1 MSNHPMAQ
9 RSLAVLLGLLVAL
22 STLMA
27 VAPAHA
33 EPGAVS
39 AVHGYIGD
47 LNTRAG
53 LSGVVKEAYVVEESD
68 VVAASDETVDGE
80 YSLVLAPGTYRFL
93 YAAPDGYRSRWHGP
107 GAGARVA
114 VSDGAPVDLGHVYLG
129 REDEDA
135 VVTGRVHAPS
145 GAPVD
150 DIVVRAISGGEVLAT
165 ARTYAGP
172 DTEHGY
178 FELHV
183 PAGAFR
189 LRFSDPARRFA
200 RSTTS
205 VIEASPGESVST
217 GSWQLMLPRGLV
229 TGLVT
234 TTDGTPLA
242 DSRVKVYQFGGRGVV
257 HKIRTRT
264 DAAGRYRATIPG
276 FRLPATFTVCSSVQ
290 YARQCIDGDKPRRD
304 AGLELHPGE
313 TVEFPTITRHSGR
326 ISGRFVDPEGDAVP
340 MRHVFLVRYVP
351 GERPEE
357 ERILWREA
365 RMFDLP
371 EGEFSFGVAQPGEQ
385 YSVCGRTYG
394 PAGVTAC
401 YGNTGDEESARRVV
415 APQTGGIDLEDI
427 VLDGVTIEG
436 DVVDLEGNPVLHDFY
451 VDIYRIT
458 DDQAVQAG
466 TDYAT
471 GPTYAI
477 GTQRTEDPDIQ
488 YTVCVWSSIDY
499 GNGTFCLSPDGSLVD
514 DPLNALTFPLPDMA
528 LGQMPDLVTDW
539 VCMECPEPAAEV
551 SALVRTR
558 AGDPVAGPIVMPYRW
573 DGEAWVEQAEELGSD
588 DGRAVA
594 HVPAGTYT
602 FRFLRAGMQP
612 VFLGGSSEM
621 PTEPA
626 SDNSVVVGEDL
637 APVDLGTVRLVRQ
650 PTSFGNPVAGEYGA
664 DHDFCLARFL
674 GRNDDGSTGPV
685 GVPFPLSFFGQSYP
699 ELYVNNNGNVTF
711 GERLSTY
718 TPSAFG
724 EGGSYDG
731 PPIIA
736 PFFADV
742 DTRHQDSNVVTYGTN
757 AAGTKLCVNWT
768 DVGYYSSAAD
778 KLNSFQLVLTKAA
791 AADREAGDFDI
802 QFNYDR
808 IQWETGNASGGEN
821 GFGGTSALAGFTAGT
836 PDVPGTVVQLQG
848 SLENGA
854 LLDDGAHA
862 LVANSLNAGG
872 RAGRYNFS
880 VLNGSVAQLLGGLTG
895 MVIAENGGGAVQGA
909 LVEPCRQ
916 VSGQTRCSGSVPTD
930 ENGRFT
936 FVGLVANDTENAED
950 GYTLR
955 VSPPPGSRFFA
966 GVGSGRVVAGETTDL
981 TQTPIVLREPRVVPP
996 STTVSTAPGS
1006 DTSGFAPYVR
1016 PDGILQMYWRTDL
1029 AISVSGCPGVAAPA
1043 FTFTVNGTTVDQGP
1057 MAEGPEGV
1065 YSANVLAPF
1074 PNAGDGSFT
1083 TNVPSSCDD
1092 GATPAGFDVYIDPSG
1107 TVTNQFGLP
1116 LSGVTATLMRS
1127 DTAGGPFAAVPNGS
1141 AIMSQANRV
1150 NPHALGADG
1159 AFAWFVQ
1166 SGHYRVDATR
1176 NGCADTSTAEMSVP
1190 PERLALLIKMQ
1201 CNGMT
1206 VAPATPPSMAG
1217 TPQVGST
1224 LTATSATWP
1233 GLIVPTRIEWLREG
1247 NVVGTG
1253 ATYQPTGA
1261 DAGRALTIR
1270 SYGKRPDYRQEN
1282 RRDGELV
1289 SFTETFAA
1297 ITTAPVAAAPGG
1309 GGGGTPTT
1317 PTPTITNTVKPVI
1330 TGDAVV
1336 GGALAASQ
1344 GTWSTDG
1351 LTFAYQWLRDEEPIE
1366 GATSAEYAPVVADLG
1381 KAVSVK
1387 VTATKSGS
1395 TPGTAT
1401 SDPVTVEKGAAPQSS
1416 AAPEITGTPELG
1428 ETLTVSDGEWDLEDL
1443 TFGYQWLRDGEAIE
1457 GATEATY
1464 LVTEDDLGTE
1474 LAAEVTASKDGHE
1487 DGSATS
1493 EPVAVPDEPDVVEPV
1508 ESVTKARLLGK
1519 KVKQGNRG
1527 QVKVRVLTEAEE
1539 TPTGTITVTAGR
1551 KSVEVELSEAD
1562 NGTLKIRLPKL
1573 KPGKHEVSVEYSGDD
1588 ATLASSDDAG
1598 ILKVTKKSKGKK
1610 GKGKNKSKAQ
1620 GERTGGGRPL
1630 PSLL

>member
-1 MSNHPMAQ
+1 MSNRPLAQ

-53 LSGVVKEAYVVEESD
+53 LSGVVVEAYDVEEPD

-80 YSLVLAPGTYRFL
+80 YSLVLAPGIYRFL

-114 VSDGAPVDLGHVYLG
+114 VSDGEPVDLGHVYLG

-135 VVTGRVHAPS
+135 VVTGVVDDS
-145 GAPVD
+145 QNNLVD
-150 DIVVRAISGGEVLAT
+150 DIVVQALSGGRVVAT
-165 ARTYAGP
+165 ARTYAGGGF
-172 DTEHGY
+172 DHGY

-183 PAGAFR
+183 PAGVLT
-189 LRFSDPARRFA
+189 LRFTD
-200 RSTTS
+200 
-205 VIEASPGESVST
+205 
-217 GSWQLMLPRGLV
+217 PRGTFVGSATEQLEV
-229 TGLVT
+229 EPGQTLDIGYWGLALPAASLAGIVR
-234 TTDGTPLA
+234 LA
-242 DSRVKVYQFGGRGVV
+242 DGSPSAGTRVKVYRAGEGRFRKVA
-257 HKIRTRT
+257 RART
-264 DAAGRYRATIPG
+264 DIDGRYVVRVRGYHLPG
-276 FRLPATFTVCSSVQ
+276 EFAVCSIRQYSRTCLGGTELSRDHLVHLEPGDSLEVPELVWDSVSIQ
-290 YARQCIDGDKPRRD
+290 
-304 AGLELHPGE
+304 
-313 TVEFPTITRHSGR
+313 
-326 ISGRFVDPEGDAVP
+326 GRFVDLDGEPVA
-340 MRHVFLVRYVP
+340 MRHVFLVQYDANEGG
-351 GERPEE
+351 GERIQWRAA
-357 ERILWREA
+357 RIYGVESGRFAFEVA
-365 RMFDLP
+365 R
-371 EGEFSFGVAQPGEQ
+371 PGRQ
-385 YSVCGRTYG
+385 YSVCGRTAG
-394 PAGVTAC
+394 PVGVTTC
-401 YGNTGDEESARRVV
+401 WGDVGDEESADRVV
-415 APQTGGIDLEDI
+415 APAEGTVDLEAI
-427 VLDGVTIEG
+427 VVDGVTIEG
-436 DVVDLEGNPVLHDFY
+436 DVVDLYGSPVVGDYY
-451 VDIYRIT
+451 VSIYRVVGDTAIQT
-458 DDQAVQAG
+458 GDDFVSDG
-466 TDYAT
+466 TYR
-471 GPTYAI
+471 I
-477 GTQRTEDPDIQ
+477 GTQRTADPDAR
-488 YTVCVWSSIDY
+488 YTVCVWASGGWRGSDR
-499 GNGTFCLSPDGSLVD
+499 CLGEPGQLVD
-514 DPLNALTFPLPDMA
+514 DPTAALTFPLPETSV
-528 LGQMPDLVTDW
+528 GQVPDVLVDW
-539 VCMECPEPAAEV
+539 TCDDCPLTGAEV

-558 AGDPVAGPIVMPYRW
+558 AGDAVAGTIVMPYRW
-573 DGEAWVEQAEELGSD
+573 NGEAWMELREQFGGD
-588 DGRAVA
+588 DGRVTMQI
-594 HVPAGTYT
+594 PRGTYT
-602 FRFLRAGMQP
+602 FRFMRAGMQP
-612 VFLGGSSEM
+612 AFLGGSAEM
-621 PTEPA
+621 PATPTPE
-626 SDNSVVVGEDL
+626 NSVVILDDVT
-637 APVDLGTVRLVRQ
+637 PVDLGTVRLVRQ
-650 PTSFGNPVAGEYGA
+650 ATSFGTPVAGEYGA
-664 DHDFCLARFL
+664 DHDFCLSRFL

-685 GVPFPLSFFGQSYP
+685 GVPFPLSFFGQEYP
-699 ELYVNNNGNVTF
+699 ELFVNNNGNVTF

-742 DTRHQDSNVVTYGTN
+742 DTRHPDSNVVTYGTN

-768 DVGYYSSAAD
+768 DVGYYGSHAD
-778 KLNSFQLVLTKAA
+778 KLNSFQMVLTRAVST
-791 AADREAGDFDI
+791 DRAVGDFDI

-808 IQWETGNASGGEN
+808 VLWETGDASDGEN
-821 GFGGTSALAGFTAGT
+821 GLGGTSALAGFTAGT
-836 PDVPGTVVQLQG
+836 PDIPGTVVQLPG

-895 MVIAENGGGAVQGA
+895 TVIAENGGAPVRGA
-909 LVEPCRQ
+909 LVEPCRV
-916 VSGQTRCSGSVPTD
+916 VSGQTRCAGSVPTD
-930 ENGRFT
+930 AEGRFT
-936 FVGLVANDTENAED
+936 FVGLVANNAD
-950 GYTLR
+950 NLQDRYTLR
-955 VSPPPGSRFFA
+955 VSPPSDSRFFA
-966 GVGSGRVVAGETTDL
+966 GLGSGRVVAGETTDL
-981 TQTPIVLREPRVVPP
+981 TSTPILLREPRTVPP
-996 STTVSTAPGS
+996 STTVGTAPGS

-1016 PDGILQMYWRTDL
+1016 DDGILQMYWRTDL
-1029 AISVSGCPGVAAPA
+1029 AISINGCPGVDAPA
-1043 FTFTVNGTTVDQGP
+1043 FTFTVAGTVVDEGP

-1065 YSANVLAPF
+1065 YSATARAPF
-1074 PNAGDGSFT
+1074 PNSGDGSFT
-1083 TNVPSSCDD
+1083 TTVPSSCDD
-1092 GATPAGFDVYIDPSG
+1092 GALPAGFDVYIDPSG

-1176 NGCADTSTAEMSVP
+1176 NGCNDTSTAELAVP

-1201 CNGMT
+1201 CAGMT
-1206 VAPATPPSMAG
+1206 VTPATAPSVAG

-1224 LTATSATWP
+1224 LTATPATWP
-1233 GLIVPTRIEWLREG
+1233 GLIAPTRIEWLREG
-1247 NVVGTG
+1247 DVVGTG
-1253 ATYQPTGA
+1253 ATYQPSGA

-1282 RRDGELV
+1282 LPDGELV
-1289 SFTETFAA
+1289 SFTETFATV
-1297 ITTAPVAAAPGG
+1297 TTAPIAAAPGG

-1317 PTPTITNTVKPVI
+1317 PTPTITNTVKPAI
-1330 TGDAVV
+1330 TGDAMV
-1336 GGALAASQ
+1336 GGSLAANE

-1351 LTFAYQWLRDEEPIE
+1351 LAFAYQWLRDGEPIA
-1366 GATSAEYAPVVADLG
+1366 GATATQYAPVLADLG

-1416 AAPEITGTPELG
+1416 TAPEITGAPELG
-1428 ETLTVSDGEWDLEDL
+1428 ETLTVSDGEWDMEDL

-1464 LVTEDDLGTE
+1464 VLAEDDLGTE

-1487 DGSATS
+1487 DGTATAEGVLVS
-1493 EPVAVPDEPDVVEPV
+1493 LLPVD
-1508 ESVTKARLLGK
+1508 SVTKARLLGK
-1519 KVKQGNRG
+1519 KVKEGNRG
-1527 QVKVRVLTEAEE
+1527 QVKVKVTSGAESA
-1539 TPTGTITVTAGR
+1539 PTGTITVTAGR

-1598 ILKVTKKSKGKK
+1598 TLEVTKKSKGKK
-1610 GKGKNKSKAQ
+1610 GKGKNKSRAQ
-1620 GERTGGGRPL
+1620 GNRTGGGRPL
-1630 PSLL
+1630 SSLL

>member
-1 MSNHPMAQ
+1 M
-9 RSLAVLLGLLVAL
+9 
-22 STLMA
+22 
-27 VAPAHA
+27 
-33 EPGAVS
+33 S

-53 LSGVVKEAYVVEESD
+53 LSGVVVEAYDVEESD

-1282 RRDGELV
+1282 RPDGELV